1 MSNQANAAKRS
12 DDGTKRRKT
21 AKTGKKGRTGDRT
34 TVPEE
39 WHGVAVPRGT
49 VVPPWHSVTVP
60 CGTVVPPGPSSGFA
74 IFLFKVSSGVFAR
87 GRSGFAWGFS
97 LAISRVV

>member
-39 WHGVAVPRGT
+39 WNGVA
-49 VVPPWHSVTVP
+49 VP
-60 CGTVVPPGPSSGFA
+60 CGTVVPPWHDRASPQFVERLGFYLSFVRA
-74 IFLFKVSSGVFAR
+74 SV
-87 GRSGFAWGFS
+87 
-97 LAISRVV
+97 

>member
-12 DDGTKRRKT
+12 DDETKRRKT
-21 AKTGKKGRTGDRT
+21 TKTGKKGRTGDRT

-39 WHGVAVPRGT
+39 WHGVAVP
-49 VVPPWHSVTVP
+49 
-60 CGTVVPPGPSSGFA
+60 CGTVVPPGPSSSFA
-74 IFLFKVSSGVFAR
+74 IFLFKVSSGVFAG